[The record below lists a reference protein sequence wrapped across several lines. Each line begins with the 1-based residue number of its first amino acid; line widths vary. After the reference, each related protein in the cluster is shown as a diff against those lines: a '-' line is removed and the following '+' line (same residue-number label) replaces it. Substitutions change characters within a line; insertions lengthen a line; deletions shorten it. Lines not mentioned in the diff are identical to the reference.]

1 MDEDERVRLARA
13 GLQQLERIEDF
24 DLREA
29 AEARVKGAV
38 NDATEAAMLKA
49 ARFLMPGAKSTARPA
64 SPQTDSTIRALGLSH
79 LEGNPRALE
88 RALDHVIREEER
100 THFDTQLRIALLDNE
115 RMIAEAKAKRD
126 ASMMSA
132 SRGEVHV
139 IARGARQ
146 TFPGLSKQFAT
157 LVFACAEL
165 LEALEAHGEGTRT
178 LTKEELHHKAALL
191 EKIAVLLAP
200 HAASSLDG
208 FVKHILAAA
217 DAASSH
223 LNRTQ

>member
-13 GLQQLERIEDF
+13 GLQQLDRLEDF
-24 DLREA
+24 SLREA
-29 AEARVKGAV
+29 AEAKVKGAV

-49 ARFLMPGAKSTARPA
+49 ARFLMPGAKTTRAPSA
-64 SPQTDSTIRALGLSH
+64 QTDSTIRALGLSH
-79 LEGNPRALE
+79 LEGNPRELE

-115 RMIAEAKAKRD
+115 RLIAEAKAKRD

-132 SRGEVHV
+132 SRSEVHV

-191 EKIAVLLAP
+191 EKISVLLAP

-223 LNRTQ
+223 LNSTR

>member
-13 GLQQLERIEDF
+13 GLQQLERMEDF
-24 DLREA
+24 SLRDA
-29 AEARVKGAV
+29 AEAKVKGAV
-38 NDATEAAMLKA
+38 NDVTEAAMLKA
-49 ARFLMPGAKSTARPA
+49 ARFLMPSAKPAARAA
-64 SPQTDSTIRALGLSH
+64 SPQRDSTVRSLGLSH
-79 LEGNPRALE
+79 LEGNPRELE
-88 RALDHVIREEER
+88 KALDHVIREEER
-100 THFDTQLRIALLDNE
+100 TRFDTQLRIALLDNE
-115 RMIAEAKAKRD
+115 RSIAEAKTKRN
-126 ASMMSA
+126 ASMMNA

-146 TFPGLSKQFAT
+146 TFPGISKQFAT

-165 LEALEAHGEGTRT
+165 LEALEAHGDGQRT

-191 EKIAVLLAP
+191 QKISVLLAP

-223 LNRTQ
+223 LNSTK